1 MTISRLLIDV
11 TPGATLIRQARSK
24 GVNPLI
30 STGVIA
36 SVQPLDVRPDANVSA
51 IVESAFTAIGIGSD
65 PSSIPEGLVS
75 VLGRA
80 LVRAERLARMQMPDS
95 SVMVFTLGDPLVSNA
110 RAPRIAT
117 AIC

>member
-1 MTISRLLIDV
+1 MTISRLLIEV
-11 TPGATLIRQARSK
+11 TPGAIRMRQARSK

-30 STGVIA
+30 SWGVIA
-36 SVQPLDVRPDANVSA
+36 SVQPLDEKPAANVSA
-51 IVESAFTAIGIGSD
+51 AVESAFTTIGIGSA
-65 PSSIPEGLVS
+65 PSSIPEGLVA